1 MESPLYVVEREF
13 PAPVQRLWQAWT
25 DAREIEQWYSPTDLS
40 VVPGS
45 VVSEPVVG
53 GEWAVGVDVPQHG
66 FVAWFHGRYT
76 EVDAPGRFAHTL
88 HYTQDRAAFES
99 RDESGGHHVVSVDL
113 QARGDDACL
122 VRWSQFG
129 TMDDD
134 QVAATKAGMESYFD
148 SLAAHLGW

>member
-45 VVSEPVVG
+45 VVSEAVVG
-53 GEWAVGVDVPQHG
+53 GEWAVGVDVPEYG

-76 EVDAPGRFAHTL
+76 EVDEPRRLVHTL
-88 HYTQDRAAFES
+88 HYTQDRAEFEA
-99 RDESGGHHVVSVDL
+99 RDESAGHHVVSVDL
-113 QARGDDACL
+113 EPRGNRSWA
-122 VRWSQFG
+122 RWSQFG
-129 TMDDD
+129 EMDPA
-134 QVAATKAGMESYFD
+134 QVPATKAGMESYFD
-148 SLAAHLGW
+148 SLGAHLT